1 MSTISPILTTLPATR
16 GHSPGNGV
24 CLFFYDA
31 KNEYFHG
38 GIGSALGYTMYNGD
52 MAFHATASGA
62 MNGIPKA
69 YLGIGFDVKG
79 DFGTT
84 HDTKPGSNIFHTDTL
99 AISSCV
105 YNTKAH
111 NTITTRAGELSSYKV
126 VSTTPNLSTY
136 PLSGSG
142 SENYGNPNA
151 YYTESPAVTLH
162 QTVTSR
168 DDITFTRVKVTIQN
182 GGKRIKV
189 EMKDPSTGK
198 YYPYQVID
206 LETGLGDRLMPF
218 QGISN
223 LKVGLA
229 FSTSESV
236 MNCEIK
242 NFSTYGTY
250 SGVPKEIGYLTP
262 HTTAK
267 YTVTLSAAG
276 GCA

>member
-1 MSTISPILTTLPATR
+1 MATIVPLLTTFPGRA
-16 GHSPGNGV
+16 PGNGV

-31 KNEYFHG
+31 KNEYFNG
-38 GIGSALGYTMYNGD
+38 GIGSAMGYSMYTGD
-52 MAFHATASGA
+52 MAYAATASGT

-84 HDTKPGSNIFHTDTL
+84 NDRKPGSNVFNTTSTG
-99 AISSCV
+99 ISSCT
-105 YNTKAH
+105 YNTRAH

-126 VSTTPNLSTY
+126 LSTTPNLSTY
-136 PLSGSG
+136 PLSGAPL
-142 SENYGNPNA
+142 ETYGEPNL
-151 YYTESPAVTLH
+151 YYTESPPVTLH

-168 DDITFTRVKVTIQN
+168 DDVTFTRVKAIIQN
-182 GGKRIKV
+182 GGKRIRV
-189 EMKDPSTGK
+189 EIKDPATNK
-198 YYPYQVID
+198 YYPYQIID
-206 LETGLGDRLMPF
+206 LETGLGERQVPL
-218 QGISN
+218 QGITN

-242 NFSTYGTY
+242 NFSVYGTY
-250 SGVPKEIGYLTP
+250 SGVPKEVGYIRP

-267 YTVTLSAAG
+267 YTVTLSANG